1 MNLNKY
7 RKEIDDIDDEI
18 LKLLNKRMI
27 AVKTI
32 GDLKHTTGSAIYRP
46 ERERE
51 ILDRLKSLNDGY
63 LNDDAIDAIFQEV
76 FAVSRNIELPENI
89 AYLGPNGSFTHQVAQ
104 SRFGAMG
111 RYIGVNSI
119 EAIFTVLENKE
130 AKYGV
135 VPVENNTEGAVGI
148 TLDCLGKYSS
158 KIIAEIYMDIHHSFS
173 TKCERLK
180 DIKKIYSHPQG
191 YNQCRKFLEEHF
203 LSEVEFVAT
212 KSTAEAA
219 KLASID
225 KNSAA
230 ICSRI
235 AAKLYSLPILF
246 SKIEDNMSNK
256 TRFLVLSDFKNL
268 KSENIANRET
278 ARIIKNSFEKQNNI
292 IEANKFYALEMEKEK
307 EELTWKENFIDK
319 LIFTAHEISSN
330 HSQNPL
336 RVLFWIIIF
345 GILSATIDFFSMTH
359 FGIYIHNKPYMMM
372 GLIIFGPLIFCIV
385 NIFKN
390 KKAI

>member
-18 LKLLNKRMI
+18 LKLLNRRMI

-63 LNDDAIDAIFQEV
+63 LNDDAIDAIFQEI

-173 TKCERLK
+173 TKSERLK

-203 LSEVEFVAT
+203 LSEVEFIAT

-230 ICSRI
+230 ICSKI
-235 AAKLYSLPILF
+235 AAKLYNLPILF

-268 KSENIANRET
+268 KS
-278 ARIIKNSFEKQNNI
+278 KNSKTSILAKIADKPGGLVEFLQTFERNDVNLTK
-292 IEANKFYALEMEKEK
+292 IESRPTKEK
-307 EELTWKENFIDK
+307 TFKTVFYLDFEGHIEDENVQKILEEGKNN
-319 LIFTAHEISSN
+319 HEIKWLGSY
-330 HSQNPL
+330 
-336 RVLFWIIIF
+336 VK
-345 GILSATIDFFSMTH
+345 G
-359 FGIYIHNKPYMMM
+359 
-372 GLIIFGPLIFCIV
+372 
-385 NIFKN
+385 
-390 KKAI
+390 

>member
-1 MNLNKY
+1 MNLDKY
-7 RKEIDDIDDEI
+7 RKEIDDVDDKI
-18 LKLLNKRMI
+18 LKLLNQRMI

-32 GDLKHTTGSAIYRP
+32 GDLKQTTGSAIYRP
-46 ERERE
+46 EREKE

-89 AYLGPNGSFTHQVAQ
+89 AYLGPKGSFTHQVAE

-135 VPVENNTEGAVGI
+135 VPIENNTEGAVGI
-148 TLDCLGKYSS
+148 TLDCLGKYNS
-158 KIIAEIYMDIHHSFS
+158 KIIAEVYMDVHHSFS
-173 TKCERLK
+173 TKSESLK
-180 DIKKIYSHPQG
+180 GIKKIYSHPQG

-203 LSEVEFVAT
+203 LSEVEFIAT

-230 ICSRI
+230 ICSHI
-235 AAKLYSLPILF
+235 AAKLYKVPVLF

-256 TRFLVLSDFKNL
+256 TRFLILSDFKNA
-268 KSENIANRET
+268 KS
-278 ARIIKNSFEKQNNI
+278 KNSKTSVLAKTADKPGGLVEFLQTFQKNEVNLTK
-292 IEANKFYALEMEKEK
+292 IESRPIKEK
-307 EELTWKENFIDK
+307 GFKTVFYLDFEGHIEDKNVQKILEENKNS
-319 LIFTAHEISSN
+319 HEIKWLGSY
-330 HSQNPL
+330 
-336 RVLFWIIIF
+336 VK
-345 GILSATIDFFSMTH
+345 GE
-359 FGIYIHNKPYMMM
+359 
-372 GLIIFGPLIFCIV
+372 
-385 NIFKN
+385 
-390 KKAI
+390 